1 MFKLPKSNHSYA
13 SIMKSLL
20 KILTLLLGMALISE
34 PSYAQSSGYKS
45 DLKSDALS
53 TSQTTEFPASSNN
66 KSHYL
71 VLAIDT
77 ANS

>member
-1 MFKLPKSNHSYA
+1 MFKLLKSNRSYA
-13 SIMKSLL
+13 NVMKSLL
-20 KILTLLLGMALISE
+20 ATSVLLLGMALISE